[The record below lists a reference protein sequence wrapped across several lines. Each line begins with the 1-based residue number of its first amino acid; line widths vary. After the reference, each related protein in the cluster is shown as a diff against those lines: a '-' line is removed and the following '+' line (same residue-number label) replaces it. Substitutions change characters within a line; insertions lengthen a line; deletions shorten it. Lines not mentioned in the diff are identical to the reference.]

1 MSSDSKCMYSWCVGS
16 SNHDFSKYMVGAQF
30 DSGTEISQ
38 YIYIY
43 KAYKNCI
50 AIFLVSLRYLMTYHT
65 KGTYPDI

>member
-1 MSSDSKCMYSWCVGS
+1 MSSDSKCMYSWCGGS

-43 KAYKNCI
+43 IRHIKI
-50 AIFLVSLRYLMTYHT
+50 V
-65 KGTYPDI
+65 